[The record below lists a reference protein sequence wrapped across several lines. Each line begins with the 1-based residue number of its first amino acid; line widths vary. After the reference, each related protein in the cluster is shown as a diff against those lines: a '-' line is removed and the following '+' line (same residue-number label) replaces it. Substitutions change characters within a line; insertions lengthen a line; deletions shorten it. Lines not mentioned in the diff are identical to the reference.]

1 MPEVAA
7 ADVVSSVRS
16 ELQAL
21 KGRYADLDRQS
32 EELAR
37 QRAALDQEHA
47 ELSAAL
53 KVLERHVA
61 RTRPS
66 RSASPR
72 DATRL
77 SERVLAF
84 IEEVGVATR
93 SSLLAEFRPGGVKD
107 DAVDSVI
114 RRLVERGVVRRDGRQ
129 LFPGAVGPGSAPVP
143 PAPGSGSVD
152 SSVGTAAVGPAVD
165 PAGVDPGSG
174 AADGRPLTVRILEAV
189 ETATVCTRR
198 DLVRHFRSLNVTS
211 DSVDSAL
218 FGLRK
223 RGRLVRRGDVLEL
236 SGQASRPDSS
246 DSGAASQDS

>member
-21 KGRYADLDRQS
+21 KGRYADLDRQC

-61 RTRPS
+61 RTS

-114 RRLVERGVVRRDGRQ
+114 RRLVERGVVRRYGRQ
-129 LFPGAVGPGSAPVP
+129 LFPVAVGPGSAPVL

-165 PAGVDPGSG
+165 PAGVDPASG

-236 SGQASRPDSS
+236 PGRASRPDSS